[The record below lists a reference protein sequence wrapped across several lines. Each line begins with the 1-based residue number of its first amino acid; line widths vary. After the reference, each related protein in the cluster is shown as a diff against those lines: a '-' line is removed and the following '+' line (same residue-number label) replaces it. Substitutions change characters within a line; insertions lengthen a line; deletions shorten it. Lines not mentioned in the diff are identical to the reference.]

1 MLNHYKQQAES
12 QVAKVTEVHQ
22 RQQQELFKQ
31 LDGLNSELQHAKSVS
46 TVLSSRVSSYQGN
59 SSIKNCLNNLMVLTV
74 NNSMQR
80 A

>member
-59 SSIKNCLNNLMVLTV
+59 SSIKNC
-74 NNSMQR
+74 
-80 A
+80 

>member
-12 QVAKVTEVHQ
+12 QVAKVTEAHQ

-46 TVLSSRVSSYQGN
+46 TVFSPRVSGYQGN
-59 SSIKNCLNNLMVLTV
+59 RGTSEATTRTV
-74 NNSMQR
+74 
-80 A
+80 